1 MNKNGWGLRVELVI
15 ILLFLICLAM
25 ACIGLNKFG
34 LLGKN
39 DDPIIKEP
47 TTENVKLYYEGLED
61 KLRVATREYYNAKYN
76 DNNEDIVIINLTT
89 LYNSGYISKLYD
101 KNNKEC
107 NGYSKVINSG
117 DSSTIISYIRC
128 ESNYVTAGYER
139 SNE

>member
-34 LLGKN
+34 LLGDN
-39 DDPIIKEP
+39 NDPIIKEP
-47 TTENVKLYYEGLED
+47 TTENIKLYYERLED

-128 ESNYVTAGYER
+128 ENNYVTAGYER

>member
-34 LLGKN
+34 LLGDN
-39 DDPIIKEP
+39 NDPIIKEP
-47 TTENVKLYYEGLED
+47 TTENIKLYYEGLED